1 MSEPFQWTLV
11 TGKKSNFTPQLWK
24 SLNFNDTK
32 EGQCLFWHQKNKKN
46 KNRQK
51 TRKQIQKKS
60 HKMLTGWTSIL
71 EMSESL
77 EWQRVNSPGSSDL
90 NLGAAVTARDG
101 VKEKDR
107 SEDRGEAEWHG
118 NRRDYREGV
127 CGPGLP
133 PGLGRYQRWVRPGLL
148 LTNTHIHIH
157 TYTRVL
163 YHKCW
168 LLFFLAGG
176 RTPGFYSHCLPNV
189 ICDSGLRLSGRVSE
203 WWEEI
208 KSSGFKKVFLYFKWE
223 CTYKQI
229 GGKVI
234 VEQSC
239 AVGRR
244 VSECV
249 CVCVG

>member
-1 MSEPFQWTLV
+1 MLAHTCKGSFKCVFPIVFRFSFRKLKQTTASLISFRKCQNPFSEPLSLGRSQTSPHSSEKVWTSMTRRKDSV
-11 TGKKSNFTPQLWK
+11 YFGTKK
-24 SLNFNDTK
+24 TK
-32 EGQCLFWHQKNKKN
+32 KTKTDK
-46 KNRQK
+46 K

-90 NLGAAVTARDG
+90 NLGAAVTARDR

-168 LLFFLAGG
+168 LPFF
-176 RTPGFYSHCLPNV
+176 SLPEGEHQAFTV
-189 ICDSGLRLSGRVSE
+189 TAFQMSPAIQASDWVDALVSD
-203 WWEEI
+203 
-208 KSSGFKKVFLYFKWE
+208 GKK
-223 CTYKQI
+223 
-229 GGKVI
+229 
-234 VEQSC
+234 
-239 AVGRR
+239 
-244 VSECV
+244 
-249 CVCVG
+249 

>member
-1 MSEPFQWTLV
+1 MSILAP
-11 TGKKSNFTPQLWK
+11 KKQK
-24 SLNFNDTK
+24 KQKQTK
-32 EGQCLFWHQKNKKN
+32 KQG
-46 KNRQK
+46 NRYK
-51 TRKQIQKKS
+51 KKS

-90 NLGAAVTARDG
+90 NLGAAVTARDR

-168 LLFFLAGG
+168 LPFF
-176 RTPGFYSHCLPNV
+176 SLPEGEHQAFTV
-189 ICDSGLRLSGRVSE
+189 TAFQMSPAIQASDWVDALVSD
-203 WWEEI
+203 
-208 KSSGFKKVFLYFKWE
+208 GKK
-223 CTYKQI
+223 
-229 GGKVI
+229 
-234 VEQSC
+234 
-239 AVGRR
+239 
-244 VSECV
+244 
-249 CVCVG
+249 